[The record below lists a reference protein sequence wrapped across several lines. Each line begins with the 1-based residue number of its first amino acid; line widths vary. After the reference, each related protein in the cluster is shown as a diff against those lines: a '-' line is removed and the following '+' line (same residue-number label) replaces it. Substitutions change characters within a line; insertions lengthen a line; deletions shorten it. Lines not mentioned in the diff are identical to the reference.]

1 LIGERLGAG
10 SERAV
15 ARFVREA
22 KISGQLEHPNI
33 VPVYRLETRPDGGV
47 YYVMRHVEGRTLLHA
62 INEHSGKGAE
72 KALAGRLSLLGD
84 FIAVCEAVGY
94 AHSKGIIHR
103 DLKPSNVVLGE
114 FGETIVLDW
123 GLAKRLTD
131 PETHDSA
138 SDVQP
143 VAAEETGDGFKTIVG
158 AKLGTP
164 PYMAPEQIDRTLGQ
178 VDSKSDVYALGVI
191 LYLILTG
198 EKPYS
203 GTAKE
208 MMGMIAG
215 AEPSPSPRGA
225 GTFVPPELAAICE
238 KAMSKNRAERFA
250 SASEMATELKAYR
263 DGRLVGVYAYSTTE
277 LIRRFVARNKALV
290 GAMAAVVF
298 SIAGGFAFATHYAV
312 MAENA
317 RRQAEGA
324 LVEVTRI
331 SEEAVELARNTVAH
345 FDDFFRILASDIGA
359 TAAAPA
365 APSDDLA
372 RLKNLI
378 ERHPEISAL
387 VLTRGGKALS
397 YPADAIGRFGLP
409 PPEIAKVRIEAAA
422 GGFDATDA
430 WKASDGRYAFAFV
443 FGAGADGDTLTA
455 IFTIDKLMPAAFAFD
470 PRKNPYQI
478 WCMDADGTILYDE
491 NPEEIGKNL
500 FTDEMY
506 ANYPELRALGEE
518 MRQKSWGVGYYRF
531 FASSGDTV
539 IYKIAAW
546 ESLSPAGGVNWKLVA
561 AFPFES
567 K

>member
-1 LIGERLGAG
+1 MLFR
-10 SERAV
+10 S
-15 ARFVREA
+15 
-22 KISGQLEHPNI
+22 
-33 VPVYRLETRPDGGV
+33 
-47 YYVMRHVEGRTLLHA
+47 
-62 INEHSGKGAE
+62 
-72 KALAGRLSLLGD
+72 
-84 FIAVCEAVGY
+84 

-131 PETHDSA
+131 PETHDSV
-138 SDVQP
+138 SDLPQ
-143 VAAEETGDGFKTIVG
+143 ETGEDSSDGFKTIVG

-164 PYMAPEQIDRTLGQ
+164 PYMAPEQIDRTLGP
-178 VDSKSDVYALGVI
+178 VDSRSDVYALGVI

-208 MMGMIAG
+208 MMVTIAG
-215 AEPSPSPRGA
+215 AEPSPSPRRA
-225 GTFVPPELAAICE
+225 GPFVPPELAAICE

-250 SASEMATELKAYR
+250 SASEMAAELKAYR
-263 DGRLVGVYAYSTTE
+263 DGRLVGVYAYSTME
-277 LIRRFVARNKALV
+277 LFRRFVARNKALV
-290 GAMAAVVF
+290 GAMAAVVL
-298 SIAGGFAFATHYAV
+298 SIAGGFAFAPHYAV

-345 FDDFFRILASDIGA
+345 FDDFFRVLAQDIGA

-365 APSDDLA
+365 SPSEDPA
-372 RLKNLI
+372 NLKSLM
-378 ERHPEISAL
+378 EKHPEISAL

-397 YPADAIGRFGLP
+397 YPADAVGRFGLP
-409 PPEIAKVRIEAAA
+409 PADIAKVRIEAA

-443 FGAGADGDTLTA
+443 FDAGAGDGGTLTA
-455 IFTIDKLMPAAFAFD
+455 IFTIDRLMPAAFAFD
-470 PRKNPYQI
+470 PRKHPYQI

-491 NPEEIGKNL
+491 NPEEVGKNL

-531 FASSGDTV
+531 FASAGGTV